1 MTPEQAEF
9 QQLAR
14 QFADNE
20 MKPHAMKWDE
30 EEFFPV
36 DVLKQ
41 AAQLGFGGVYVKEDV
56 GGSALSRVDGSVI
69 FEALATGCT
78 GTTAYLTIHNM
89 YVAAAL
95 LALWHASLRV

>member
-1 MTPEQAEF
+1 MTADQIEF

-20 MKPHAMKWDE
+20 MAPHAMKWDE

-36 DVLKQ
+36 DVMKQ

-56 GGSALSRVDGSVI
+56 GGSALSRVDGAVI
-69 FEALATGCT
+69 FEALSTGCT
-78 GTTAYLTIHNM
+78 STAAYITIHNM
-89 YVAAAL
+89 
-95 LALWHASLRV
+95 